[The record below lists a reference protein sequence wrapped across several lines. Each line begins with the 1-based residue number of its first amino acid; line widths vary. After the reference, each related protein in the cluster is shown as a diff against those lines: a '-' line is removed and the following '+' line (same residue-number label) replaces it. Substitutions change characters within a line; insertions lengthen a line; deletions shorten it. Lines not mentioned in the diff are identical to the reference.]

1 MQSLTRSRMAV
12 MRLMAPARAMQR
24 TMVQQNQVRNFMNL
38 NRVQS
43 QSVIG
48 TQMMRNFSSENTNP
62 PSAGIYIENI
72 STDADEQAIRETF
85 EKFGAVLSVNVLM
98 NGKGFV
104 NYETVEEATAA
115 FTELN
120 GEFQLAGESIKFGY
134 TRAKNHRDSKF
145 GRQIRTV
152 YVGNVA
158 FGTEAW

>member
-72 STDADEQAIRETF
+72 STIRF
-85 EKFGAVLSVNVLM
+85 I
-98 NGKGFV
+98 
-104 NYETVEEATAA
+104 Y
-115 FTELN
+115 
-120 GEFQLAGESIKFGY
+120 
-134 TRAKNHRDSKF
+134 
-145 GRQIRTV
+145 
-152 YVGNVA
+152 
-158 FGTEAW
+158 